1 MPLISSIQR
10 NIVEAPDFQERES
23 DIVISVPLSDKQVIT
38 FTAET
43 QFFPPRQIATN
54 RADVLGL
61 PSQSVVEY
69 TANSVPVVKMPIGD
83 VDITTPQFYP
93 VSVVSDVYQD
103 VPIDKFFRELVDDF
117 ELDEDPT
124 LLSAQDRRLAA
135 MRAAMALDDLIAA
148 NSVGDLDALEEAN
161 DMLEDELASAIEDP
175 EIDPASIIT
184 PEEEDEL
191 AALDFVGLTDDYGST
206 DGSDDVIDPTPE
218 IIEDDLIQRL
228 PKVSGKVTGTETI
241 NQAINLLNKGI
252 QQVEDS
258 TQTGTDDN
266 GECKVI
272 TIAKKKKGFL
282 GIGKKKERKVKRA
295 DIKQKLEKVNSEL
308 EKQKAQ
314 DAPIPG
320 YYKKKQKTG
329 LFAKAFGVVA
339 QGLAKA
345 GPLGTLLGSV
355 IAAPFTGGA
364 SLALLAGGTA
374 ALGVA
379 SALESVAISAGTKVG
394 IVPKNTV
401 PMNKREIQVTL
412 EKTKEKLEQIL
423 DKKGDC

>member
-1 MPLISSIQR
+1 MPLISAIQR
-10 NIVEAPDFQERES
+10 NIIEAPDFQEKES
-23 DIVISVPLSDKQVIT
+23 DIVISVPLSNKETIQ

-54 RADVLGL
+54 RADVLAL

-69 TANSVPVVKMPIGD
+69 TANSIPIVKMPIGE

-93 VSVVSDVYQD
+93 VSVVSDVYQNI
-103 VPIDKFFRELVDDF
+103 PIDKFFRELVDDF
-117 ELDEDPT
+117 ELDDDPN

-148 NSVGDLDALEEAN
+148 NSVGDFDALEEAN
-161 DMLEDELASAIEDP
+161 DMIDDELASSIEDP
-175 EIDPASIIT
+175 EIDPSSIIT

-191 AALDFVGLTDDYGST
+191 AALDFVGLTDDYGTT
-206 DGSDDVIDPTPE
+206 DGAEDIIDPTPE
-218 IIEDDLIQRL
+218 IIEDDLIQRI
-228 PKVSGKVTGTETI
+228 PKVPGKVTGTETI
-241 NQAINLLNKGI
+241 NQAIDLLNKGI

-258 TQTGTDDN
+258 TQSGVDED
-266 GECKVI
+266 GECKFI

-282 GIGKKKERKVKRA
+282 GIGKKKERKVKRS
-295 DIKQKLEKVNSEL
+295 DIKQKLEKLNSEL
-308 EKQKAQ
+308 EKQKSQ

-320 YYKKKQKTG
+320 YYKKKAKTG
-329 LFAKAFGVVA
+329 IFAKAFGVVA
-339 QGLAKA
+339 KGLAKA
-345 GPLGTLLGSV
+345 GPLGTMLGAV
-355 IAAPFTGGA
+355 VAAPFTGGA

-379 SALESVAISAGTKVG
+379 TAIEGVAINVGTKVG
-394 IVPKNTV
+394 VIPKNTV
-401 PMNKREIQVTL
+401 PMNKKEIEVTL
-412 EKTKEKLEQIL
+412 EKAKEKLEQIL